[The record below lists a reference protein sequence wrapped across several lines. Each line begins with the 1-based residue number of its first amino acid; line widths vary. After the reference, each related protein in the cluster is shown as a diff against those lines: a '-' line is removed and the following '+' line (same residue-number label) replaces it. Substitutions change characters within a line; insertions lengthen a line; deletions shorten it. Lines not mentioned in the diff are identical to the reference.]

1 MPYRSAGTRQEE
13 RPGKARGQPRTA
25 RTPLARSP
33 WGKVAEVDLKLLPQQ
48 QLKVTPKQIA
58 ANYILQLSSLEL
70 QDVINQELQENPALD
85 LDEVQVCP
93 LCGQPLTGRVC
104 LNCFGVGKTPY
115 KGGDDGET
123 EPLEGTSLMQRDE
136 EEDELDPIVRAEAEQ
151 TLAEYLSWNARV
163 LLPARLH
170 PVAEYIIGNLSDN
183 GYLELSIE
191 EIARTMKVPVADA
204 MEALQ
209 TIQGIEPWGIGAR
222 DTRECLLI
230 QMDHLEEIGEEV
242 PEPARIIVSDH
253 LRELGEHKF
262 GDIAQALRITREEV
276 QAAWDWV
283 KQSLNPAPA
292 NAFAAGPDGTS
303 IGGRQVALRPDVII
317 LKNERGDFEVEVI
330 ESRRFSLRVNPVY
343 RQLVGQLQAA
353 RSAGA
358 AAPAMSDDERQ
369 HIRQYVT
376 RAKFFIDNIN
386 QRRQTIG
393 RITDVIVE
401 CQRDFLANGVQ
412 SLRPLTRAEV
422 GERIGM
428 HESTVSRATAGK
440 FVLLPSGQVVPFSM
454 FFTASL
460 GTKDVIKNI
469 IEAEDRAR
477 PFSDQEIV
485 EKLRQEHGI
494 ILARRTVAKYRE
506 ELQILPARLRKR

>member
-1 MPYRSAGTRQEE
+1 M
-13 RPGKARGQPRTA
+13 
-25 RTPLARSP
+25 
-33 WGKVAEVDLKLLPQQ
+33 DLKLLPQQ

-242 PEPARIIVSDH
+242 PEPARTIVSDH

-330 ESRRFSLRVNPVY
+330 ESRRFSLRVNPV
-343 RQLVGQLQAA
+343 
-353 RSAGA
+353 
-358 AAPAMSDDERQ
+358 
-369 HIRQYVT
+369 
-376 RAKFFIDNIN
+376 
-386 QRRQTIG
+386 
-393 RITDVIVE
+393 
-401 CQRDFLANGVQ
+401 
-412 SLRPLTRAEV
+412 
-422 GERIGM
+422 
-428 HESTVSRATAGK
+428 
-440 FVLLPSGQVVPFSM
+440 
-454 FFTASL
+454 
-460 GTKDVIKNI
+460 
-469 IEAEDRAR
+469 
-477 PFSDQEIV
+477 
-485 EKLRQEHGI
+485 
-494 ILARRTVAKYRE
+494 
-506 ELQILPARLRKR
+506 

>member
-1 MPYRSAGTRQEE
+1 
-13 RPGKARGQPRTA
+13 
-25 RTPLARSP
+25 
-33 WGKVAEVDLKLLPQQ
+33 VDLKLLPQQ

-85 LDEVQVCP
+85 LEEVQVCP
-93 LCGQPLTGRVC
+93 ICGQRLNGRVC
-104 LNCFGVGKTPY
+104 LSCFGVGNRPY
-115 KGGDDGET
+115 GRAEDADT

-136 EEDELDPIVRAEAEQ
+136 EQDELDPIVRAEAEQ

-170 PVAEYIIGNLSDN
+170 PVSEYVIGNLNDN
-183 GYLELSIE
+183 GYLDLPLE
-191 EIARTMKVPVADA
+191 EIARTMKVSIADVT
-204 MEALQ
+204 EALSA
-209 TIQGIEPWGIGAR
+209 IQGIEPWGIAAR

-230 QMDHLEEIGEEV
+230 QMDHLAEIGEEV
-242 PEPARIIVSDH
+242 PDSARTIVTEH
-253 LRELGEHKF
+253 FRMLGEHKF
-262 GDIAQALRITREEV
+262 GDIAQALRVTREEV
-276 QAAWDWV
+276 QSAWDYI
-283 KQSLNPAPA
+283 KENLNPFPA
-292 NAFAAGPDGTS
+292 HAFAAGPDGTS

-317 LKNERGDFEVEVI
+317 FKNEQGEFEIEVI

-358 AAPAMSDDERQ
+358 QAPPMSDDERQ

-386 QRRQTIG
+386 QRRQTIA
-393 RITDVIVE
+393 RITDVIVD
-401 CQRDFLANGVQ
+401 CQRDFLEKGVQ

-440 FVLLPSGQVVPFSM
+440 YVLLPAGQVVPFSM

-469 IEAEDRAR
+469 IDAEDGSR
-477 PFSDQEIV
+477 PYSDQDIV
-485 EKLRQEHGI
+485 EKLRGEHGI
-494 ILARRTVAKYRE
+494 ILARRTVAKYRD
-506 ELQILPARLRKR
+506 ELQILPARLRKG

>member
-1 MPYRSAGTRQEE
+1 
-13 RPGKARGQPRTA
+13 
-25 RTPLARSP
+25 
-33 WGKVAEVDLKLLPQQ
+33 
-48 QLKVTPKQIA
+48 
-58 ANYILQLSSLEL
+58 
-70 QDVINQELQENPALD
+70 
-85 LDEVQVCP
+85 
-93 LCGQPLTGRVC
+93 
-104 LNCFGVGKTPY
+104 
-115 KGGDDGET
+115 
-123 EPLEGTSLMQRDE
+123 MQRDE
-136 EEDELDPIVRAEAEQ
+136 EDDELDPIVRAEAEQ

-163 LLPARLH
+163 LLPKRLH
-170 PVAEYIIGNLSDN
+170 EVAEYIIGNLNDF
-183 GYLELSIE
+183 GYLEMTLEDVAS
-191 EIARTMKVPVADA
+191 TMKCSVADA
-204 MEALQ
+204 AEVLK

-230 QMDHLEEIGEEV
+230 QIDHLSEIGEEV
-242 PEPARIIVSDH
+242 PEHARAIVADH

-262 GDIAQALRITREEV
+262 GDISQGLRITREEV
-276 QAAWDWV
+276 QKAWDWV
-283 KQSLNPAPA
+283 KQSLNPYPA
-292 NAFAAGPDGTS
+292 HAFAAGPDGTS

-317 LKNERGDFEVEVI
+317 VRNEKGDFEVEVI

-358 AAPAMSDDERQ
+358 ATPTMTDDERQ
-369 HIRQYVT
+369 HIKQYVT

-401 CQRDFLANGVQ
+401 CQKDFLERGVQ

-440 FVLLPSGQVVPFSM
+440 FVLLPAGEVIPFST

-460 GTKDVIKNI
+460 GVKDVIKNI
-469 IEAEDRAR
+469 IEAEDHSR
-477 PFSDQEIV
+477 PYSDQEIV
-485 EKLRQEHGI
+485 EKLSEEHGI
-494 ILARRTVAKYRE
+494 RLARRTVAKYRE

>member
-1 MPYRSAGTRQEE
+1 M
-13 RPGKARGQPRTA
+13 
-25 RTPLARSP
+25 
-33 WGKVAEVDLKLLPQQ
+33 DLKLLPQQ

-70 QDVINQELQENPALD
+70 QDVINQELSENPALD
-85 LDEVQVCP
+85 LEEVQACP

-104 LNCFGVGKTPY
+104 VNCFGIGTRPY
-115 KGGDDGET
+115 KGGDDVET

-163 LLPARLH
+163 LLPAHLQ
-170 PVAEYIIGNLSDN
+170 PVVEYIIGNLNDN
-183 GYLELSIE
+183 GYLEIPLE
-191 EIARTMKVPVADA
+191 EIAKTMKVSVDDA
-204 MEALQ
+204 MEALR

-222 DTRECLLI
+222 DTRECLII
-230 QMDHLEEIGEEV
+230 QMDHLAEIGEEV
-242 PEPARIIVSDH
+242 PAYARAIVSDH

-276 QAAWDWV
+276 QTAWDWV
-283 KQSLNPAPA
+283 KHSLNPYPA
-292 NAFAAGPDGTS
+292 HAFAAGPDGTS

-317 LKNERGDFEVEVI
+317 VRNERGDFEVEVI
-330 ESRRFSLRVNPVY
+330 ESRRFALRVNPVY

-358 AAPAMSDDERQ
+358 STPAMSDDERQ

-386 QRRQTIG
+386 QRRQTIA

-401 CQRDFLANGVQ
+401 CQRDFLDKGVQ

-440 FVLLPSGQVVPFSM
+440 FVLLPSGQVVPFAM

-460 GTKDVIKNI
+460 GVKDVIKNI
-469 IEAEDRAR
+469 IDTEDRSR
-477 PFSDQEIV
+477 PYSDQEVV
-485 EKLRQEHGI
+485 EKLRGEHGI